1 MENNLELSKTQENIN
16 KKDIFNGYNK
26 KEKNFLNLRNKDNNI
41 NISPFYTS
49 ENKIEK
55 SANFNIIKNRRE
67 KNKSEDSLFNIKN
80 NIELKSEY
88 RKSKKFFKREI
99 NTNQKL
105 IENLSNSSLKDY
117 VSKQAHN
124 IRKSLDNV
132 KNKEN
137 EKNNKQLKN
146 KYKNNG
152 FNDIKQNKINNIK
165 NDSFLINGADYI
177 QYNLTSVSNRSRDKD
192 EIKRKNINIKK
203 NNNKS
208 NKRDVLT
215 IDLRNAKSYDKYKK

>member
-1 MENNLELSKTQENIN
+1 M
-16 KKDIFNGYNK
+16 
-26 KEKNFLNLRNKDNNI
+26 
-41 NISPFYTS
+41 
-49 ENKIEK
+49 
-55 SANFNIIKNRRE
+55 
-67 KNKSEDSLFNIKN
+67 
-80 NIELKSEY
+80 
-88 RKSKKFFKREI
+88 
-99 NTNQKL
+99 
-105 IENLSNSSLKDY
+105 SNSSLKDY

-165 NDSFLINGADYI
+165 HDSFPINGADYI